1 MWLSSRCRFSGPR
14 SLITWCT
21 TIITYFIVPNR
32 VLLDCCVQIILFA
45 ITAAVHSG
53 TILNALALI
62 MAGGTPGAIVMVVLT
77 PEAIAIFAG
86 IIIELAG
93 LVSDKRHTSI

>member
-1 MWLSSRCRFSGPR
+1 M
-14 SLITWCT
+14 ITWCT

-53 TILNALALI
+53 TILNALALS
-62 MAGGTPGAIVMVVLT
+62 MAVGTPATPATILIFVGVL
-77 PEAIAIFAG
+77 
-86 IIIELAG
+86 IELAG